1 MGAIKVLVPVY
12 VSPERIVVP
21 RPVAGRALCLAVV
34 GGLVS
39 PTGEIYV
46 TDNPFHSSYGVVVEA
61 GGVEGLAPLRGLFV
75 YAPCSRSDELYAP
88 ELSVR
93 WADKWSLS
101 IREAL
106 VSADE
111 AKKIAQALVEELRR
125 HGIEAGRDIAASLER
140 YLRIRMLRYLA

>member
-1 MGAIKVLVPVY
+1 MGTVKVLVPVY

-39 PTGEIYV
+39 PTSEIYV
-46 TDNPFHSSYGVVVEA
+46 TDSPFHSSYGVVVEA
-61 GGVEGLAPLRGLFV
+61 KGAESLAPLRGLFV
-75 YAPCSRSDELYAP
+75 YAPCIRSDELYTP

-93 WADKWSLS
+93 WADKWSLP

-125 HGIEAGRDIAASLER
+125 RGIEAGRDIAKSLER
-140 YLRIRMLRYLA
+140 YLGVKTLRYLA

>member
-1 MGAIKVLVPVY
+1 MRAAKVLIPVY

-21 RPVAGRALCLAVV
+21 RPVVGRALCLAVV

-61 GGVEGLAPLRGLFV
+61 RGVKGLAPLRGLFV
-75 YAPCSRSDELYAP
+75 YAPCAKADELYAP

-93 WADKWSLS
+93 WANKWSLS
-101 IREAL
+101 IREAH
-106 VSADE
+106 VSVNE

-125 HGIEAGRDIAASLER
+125 HGIEAGRDIAKTLER
-140 YLRIRMLRYLA
+140 YLGIKTLRYLT